1 MDYDEEQ
8 ANEIEALESIYCDDL
23 EILDTDPYKFCIRI
37 KSENND
43 GNNDGLSCTL
53 KFTYTAKYP
62 DELPLLEI
70 SEPVNFQETDVEE
83 LTNYLIEQGKENL
96 SMAMVFTLVS
106 AAQDKLNC
114 KWDAWKHHKEVETEK
129 KLKAEEEEERKRFE
143 GTKVTVETFM
153 AWKKVFEEDIGLTQK
168 SVKDEKEIK
177 KLTGRELFLQD
188 QTLIESDLKFLDGS
202 ENVKVDESLFQDLDE
217 LDLDENEF

>member
-8 ANEIEALESIYCDDL
+8 ANEIEALESIYCEDL
-23 EILDTDPYKFCIRI
+23 EILETSPYKFCIRI

-43 GNNDGLSCTL
+43 GDGEGLSCLL
-53 KFTYTAKYP
+53 KFTYTPKYP

-70 SEPVNFQETDVEE
+70 AEPENLQPSDIEE
-83 LTNYLIEQGKENL
+83 LTNYLIEQGNENL

-106 AAQDKLNC
+106 AAQEWLNC
-114 KWDAWKHHKEVETEK
+114 KWDAWKHHKEIETEK

-153 AWKKVFEEDIGLTQK
+153 AWKKLFEEEMGFNKKNI
-168 SVKDEKEIK
+168 KDEKETK
-177 KLTGRELFLQD
+177 KLTGKELFLQD
-188 QTLIESDLKFLDGS
+188 QTLIESDLKFLESSDA
-202 ENVKVDESLFQDLDE
+202 VKVDESLFQDLDE
-217 LDLDENEF
+217 LDLDENEY